1 MGKRNQARKAAQA
14 NKARRVAKRAAPA
27 PAPKPAPAPSRGGG
41 GGGGRAQ
48 APSAPAPKRSA
59 GPQTAN
65 QMRKRVQR
73 QEAAGKD
80 TSNAQRRLDAVQAQ
94 RKQER
99 NKSYGSQGEVSGVS
113 DFDFSKKGKDTVEKG
128 ELNHL
133 KKQGFS
139 REEIAKH
146 VNESGMKIRKGAQA
160 KLDNWAARAK
170 AKEKAAVVKKDPIKT
185 TVVEEKTKVENPSL
199 NANTNEEPNTVPVYK
214 PITVDPAEELLTI
227 TGDGA
232 GNNTAVNQS
241 QDQTVSQDNDINST
255 VTGDNN
261 NVNISQDNSVR
272 QYGGINKSFVYNG
285 SSNGKNYMDTPVSAA
300 TMGGF
305 YHDEDTPGRSAAFVD
320 RYTTMNSDYQKRF
333 QNTNFAQSA
342 ITKGRQNKAVDI
354 DAIDQRVND
363 RAKLSRARSSS
374 MAGDIFGDMYNYKP
388 EEFTPAKYEDK
399 DEDE

>member
-14 NKARRVAKRAAPA
+14 NKARRVAKRNAPA
-27 PAPKPAPAPSRGGG
+27 PAAKSAPASRGGG
-41 GGGGRAQ
+41 GGSQAQ
-48 APSAPAPKRSA
+48 AAPQRSA

-73 QEAAGKD
+73 LEAAGKD

-99 NKSYGSQGEVSGVS
+99 NKSYGSQGEISGVS
-113 DFDFSKKGKDTVEKG
+113 DFDFSKRGKDTVEKG
-128 ELNHL
+128 ELNYL
-133 KKQGFS
+133 KNQGFS
-139 REEIAKH
+139 KEEIAKH

-160 KLDNWAARAK
+160 KLDGWSAAK
-170 AKEKAAVVKKDPIKT
+170 AKAKTVKENPVVKETPAQETI
-185 TVVEEKTKVENPSL
+185 KVESTTTQTKSENS
-199 NANTNEEPNTVPVYK
+199 NANVGEELNTVPVYK
-214 PITVDPAEELLTI
+214 PITVDPADTLL
-227 TGDGA
+227 
-232 GNNTAVNQS
+232 NTNGTKVSQS
-241 QDQTVSQDNDINST
+241 QDQAVSQDNDINST
-255 VTGDNN
+255 ITGDNN

-305 YHDEDTPGRSAAFVD
+305 YHDEDTPGKSASFVD

-333 QNTNFAQSA
+333 ANTNFAQQA
-342 ITKGRQNKAVDI
+342 ITKASQNKAVDVG
-354 DAIDQRVND
+354 ALDQRVND
-363 RAKLSRARSSS
+363 RAKANRARSSS

-388 EEFTPAKYEDK
+388 AEFNPAKFDD
-399 DEDE
+399 DEEE